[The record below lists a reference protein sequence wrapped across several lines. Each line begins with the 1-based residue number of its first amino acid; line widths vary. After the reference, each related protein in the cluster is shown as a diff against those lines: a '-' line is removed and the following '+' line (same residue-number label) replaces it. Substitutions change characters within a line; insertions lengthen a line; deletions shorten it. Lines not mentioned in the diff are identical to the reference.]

1 MAHLL
6 MYTDCLDLEGI
17 VSSPSYGSGNREEI
31 LRMIDLY
38 EKDLPKLSEHIK
50 GLMSPAELRAITKQ
64 GRKGAAPYRGFL
76 TPTEGSRWI
85 VQCARRQDERPLWIS
100 VWGGLDDVAQAF
112 TMRLTLL
119 TKSVSTGLEV
129 LTKSGVLTVMP
140 I

>member
-1 MAHLL
+1 
-6 MYTDCLDLEGI
+6 
-17 VSSPSYGSGNREEI
+17 
-31 LRMIDLY
+31 MIDLY

-100 VWGGLDDVAQAF
+100 VWGGLETWLKPF